1 MRQFSYILFI
11 TILVFTTTY
20 QIGSADSIQKYVKQQ
35 DSIKRAAEQQHKLDS
50 IKKNPVQID
59 TNKIVTQIDTV
70 KKDTVKRIDS
80 LLVEPVKENSMT
92 NTKLF
97 IYILLTILGMGLFY
111 FLFVQTLFRTFHKT
125 RSTRQSMLLSWNLFF
140 IFAIIWIFIIWGIVA
155 SFWSSEAFMVVLIF
169 LFIVSLIMLI
179 ISLKSR

>member
-1 MRQFSYILFI
+1 MKFILLISILIFSAGIQ
-11 TILVFTTTY
+11 T
-20 QIGSADSIQKYVKQQ
+20 GNADSIQKYVKQQ
-35 DSIKRAAEQQHKLDS
+35 DSIKRAAGQQQKLDTA
-50 IKKNPVQID
+50 KKNPVQID

-80 LLVEPVKENSMT
+80 LMVEPVKENSMT